1 MFLLGGGI
9 LQPDQN
15 QFSMEDAIRL
25 AGTPAGQQ
33 LINLLKSSTDRNM
46 DSARKAVE
54 AGDMEQAKKSLSGLL
69 KSPDIQKLLKELENS
84 HG

>member
-1 MFLLGGGI
+1 M
-9 LQPDQN
+9 QRNQN
-15 QFSMEDAIRL
+15 SFTMEDAIRL

-54 AGDMEQAKKSLSGLL
+54 AGDMEQAKKSLSSLL

-84 HG
+84 NG

>member
-1 MFLLGGGI
+1 M
-9 LQPDQN
+9 QPDQN